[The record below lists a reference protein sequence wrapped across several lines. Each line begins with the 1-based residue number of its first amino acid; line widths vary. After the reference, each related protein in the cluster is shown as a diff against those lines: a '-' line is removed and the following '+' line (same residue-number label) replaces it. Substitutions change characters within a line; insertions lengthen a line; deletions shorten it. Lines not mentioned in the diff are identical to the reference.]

1 MAADAP
7 LITGTDFITVST
19 RDIDAAT
26 AFYGDV
32 LGLRRS
38 KQWGRMP
45 AHEFETGNL
54 TIAVMQSDAFGL
66 DFRAHTHPIA
76 LHVEDFEAAKA
87 ELASRGVQ
95 FRGDTL
101 DSGVCWQA
109 FFTDPDGNVLAIHH
123 RYAPA

>member
-38 KQWGRMP
+38 KQWGQMP

-54 TIAVMQSDAFGL
+54 TIAVMQSDAFGME
-66 DFRAHTHPIA
+66 FRPHTHPIA
-76 LHVEDFEAAKA
+76 LHVDDFEAAKA
-87 ELASRGVQ
+87 ALESRGVE

-109 FFTDPDGNVLAIHH
+109 FFSDPDGNVLGIHH
-123 RYAPA
+123 RYAPV